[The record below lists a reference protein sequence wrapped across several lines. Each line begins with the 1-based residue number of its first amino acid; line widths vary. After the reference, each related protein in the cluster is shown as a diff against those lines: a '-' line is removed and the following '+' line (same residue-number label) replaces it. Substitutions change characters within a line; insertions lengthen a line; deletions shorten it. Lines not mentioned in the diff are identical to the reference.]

1 MTSQHSFGRW
11 PRELYWRWESRWPP
25 PSRRDSSLRLRHR
38 LAAAAASSSGGEVLL
53 VLSTHT
59 HDKQRRLVG
68 HRGRRLAGAAA
79 GRRGRCSRRS
89 HAHRCLSCHRLHRR
103 LRVRRAARPAN
114 GRARERKRDGGGL
127 SPAKPKDR
135 MNQHRWPVCT
145 RGCASQV
152 AMRHRVCEVLS
163 MLGANPTRMG
173 GGDHR
178 SSSTTCTWSSAR
190 QPGKGR
196 SLKVWLEFA
205 KLRKEAQAPAP
216 WQPRQE
222 HRNCNGASGRLSN
235 RHCSLR
241 ILAREHW

>member
-1 MTSQHSFGRW
+1 VHCVVHTGHSNPVTHGININDVACFAFILFSSVVQVCVRADACSRASRPSRQCCSTGLVRPYIASCMTSQHSFGRW

-152 AMRHRVCEVLS
+152 AASPCVRGAV
-163 MLGANPTRMG
+163 LGANLNEN
-173 GGDHR
+173 
-178 SSSTTCTWSSAR
+178 
-190 QPGKGR
+190 GR
-196 SLKVWLEFA
+196 
-205 KLRKEAQAPAP
+205 R
-216 WQPRQE
+216 
-222 HRNCNGASGRLSN
+222 
-235 RHCSLR
+235 
-241 ILAREHW
+241 